1 MARTYRAYQQ
11 QLKHFVTID
20 CVSSLA
26 KCVRQ
31 RERIIIIESCGKN
44 LQIIPEEWWSCSS
57 CEIGAKLKFMSFWC
71 VLFAVCCFAP
81 HGRRLNACLANK
93 FKFHWPHSNYAI
105 VCAANKMK
113 PSVSVGCKYFRHA
126 ARQAV
131 AVAVAKKQTKPN
143 RTQPKPN
150 RNRTKSKPGRTAACS
165 ASLKTPNRYANSA
178 TTNEAYTQIAKR
190 AELSW
195 VELPRLPGEPGSL
208 LTPPRCCCCCSKRVV
223 VLTKFVVGSLFAV
236 TWEKTAENCVCGY
249 YGFLPWA

>member
-1 MARTYRAYQQ
+1 MARAYRAYQQ

-26 KCVRQ
+26 KCERQ
-31 RERIIIIESCGKN
+31 RERIIIIIESCGKN

-93 FKFHWPHSNYAI
+93 FKFHWPHGNYAI

-143 RTQPKPN
+143 PTK
-150 RNRTKSKPGRTAACS
+150 TKSKPNQIEAG
-165 ASLKTPNRYANSA
+165 ANGGVFC
-178 TTNEAYTQIAKR
+178 Q
-190 AELSW
+190 
-195 VELPRLPGEPGSL
+195 
-208 LTPPRCCCCCSKRVV
+208 SKNS
-223 VLTKFVVGSLFAV
+223 KSIC
-236 TWEKTAENCVCGY
+236 K
-249 YGFLPWA
+249 